1 MAKYLSQVNGA
12 LSEVATN
19 QTSSGAG
26 DANKI
31 PSLDSTGK
39 LDMTMMPVGLGAET
53 DSIVASENLAA
64 GDMVN
69 FWNSTGIKVRKADAS
84 SNKPAH
90 GFVLAAVTSGENAT
104 VYRVSQL
111 NNQLTGMTIGATQFL
126 STTAGGRQE
135 TSPTVAGQI
144 IQILGVAK
152 SATELIFAPQPSI
165 TLA

>member
-104 VYRVSQL
+104 V
-111 NNQLTGMTIGATQFL
+111 
-126 STTAGGRQE
+126 
-135 TSPTVAGQI
+135 
-144 IQILGVAK
+144 K
-152 SATELIFAPQPSI
+152 
-165 TLA
+165 